1 MLLGWIAGVMAVTDP
16 AVLPYLPTTP
26 PARPQGLPEP
36 IDSVRYGAGLAAALL
51 VLALARLFKRRAAA
65 DACG

>member
-1 MLLGWIAGVMAVTDP
+1 
-16 AVLPYLPTTP
+16 VLPYLPTTP